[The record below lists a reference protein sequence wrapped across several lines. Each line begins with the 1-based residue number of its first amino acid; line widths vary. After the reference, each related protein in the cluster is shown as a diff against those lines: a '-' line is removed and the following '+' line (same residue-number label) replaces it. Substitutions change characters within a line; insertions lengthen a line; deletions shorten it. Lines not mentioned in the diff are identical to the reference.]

1 MLITFD
7 IVICKKIY
15 TGHSDDKQTFGL
27 TGSQLL
33 KALEMIL
40 EGDVNVEKEGR
51 QINSRQRQPR
61 SEGMSWALPKEGKGQ
76 GGWTRE

>member
-1 MLITFD
+1 MTNVHFS
-7 IVICKKIY
+7 Y
-15 TGHSDDKQTFGL
+15 MFGL

-40 EGDVNVEKEGR
+40 EGDVNVEKERR
-51 QINSRQRQPR
+51 QINSRQRQPG

>member
-1 MLITFD
+1 MTNIPFS
-7 IVICKKIY
+7 Y
-15 TGHSDDKQTFGL
+15 MFGL

-40 EGDVNVEKEGR
+40 EGDVNVKKEGR
-51 QINSRQRQPR
+51 QINSRQRQPG